1 MWCGRGTESTAVVMQ
16 GDSVFVL
23 ITLKSGDK
31 ILYSPTG
38 SLDGCAGSN

>member
-1 MWCGRGTESTAVVMQ
+1 MQ

-31 ILYSPTG
+31 ILHSPTG
-38 SLDGCAGSN
+38 TPGGCAGSD